1 MLTVEGIDA
10 GYGQVQVLR
19 SLSITVGRGERVGLF
34 GPNGHG
40 KTTLLRTISG
50 LLTPTTGSI
59 RYGDRVISGMS
70 VPRIVD
76 LGLIHV
82 PQGNLLFPGMSVL
95 ENLTLGA
102 YSRRSWGD
110 RVRNLSRVLELFPRL
125 GERRSQ
131 ACRTLS
137 GGERQMLAIGV
148 GLMGNPELLMLDE
161 PSLGLAPKVKDEL
174 AAAILEIAASGVDL
188 LLVDQD
194 INILQA
200 ICQRHYLIEKGHVS
214 LEITPDSRV
223 EEESVLEMYFGK
235 AVRNDA

>member
-1 MLTVEGIDA
+1 MLTVEAIDA

-76 LGLIHV
+76 LGVIHV

-110 RVRNLSRVLELFPRL
+110 RARNLSRVLELFPRL

>member
-19 SLSITVGRGERVGLF
+19 SMSITVGSGERVGLF

-40 KTTLLRTISG
+40 KTTLLRAISG
-50 LLTPTTGSI
+50 LLTPTAGSI
-59 RYGDRVISGMS
+59 RYRDRVISGMS
-70 VPRIVD
+70 VQHIVD
-76 LGLIHV
+76 LGVIHV
-82 PQGNLLFPGMSVL
+82 PQGNVLFPKMSVL

-102 YSRRSWGD
+102 YSRRSWSD
-110 RVRNLSRVLELFPRL
+110 RASNVSRVFELFPRL

-131 ACRTLS
+131 LSRTLS

-174 AAAILEIAASGVDL
+174 AAAIREIAASGVDL

-194 INILQA
+194 VNILQE
-200 ICQRHYLIEKGHVS
+200 ICERHYLVEKGHVS
-214 LEITPDSRV
+214 LEITPDSPV
-223 EEESVLEMYFGK
+223 EEGSVLEMYFGK
-235 AVRNDA
+235 QDGSR

>member
-110 RVRNLSRVLELFPRL
+110 RVPNLSRVLELFPRL